1 MLGISQFKRRVSGC
15 GGGGTGG
22 TFAQTKKKVLTKDV
36 SFKTF
41 LFLIECMSL
50 SNKFEITKKICNN

>member
-1 MLGISQFKRRVSGC
+1 MWGRGKRTKVLAA
-15 GGGGTGG
+15 
-22 TFAQTKKKVLTKDV
+22 FAQTKKKVLTKDAY
-36 SFKTF
+36 FKIF